1 MPRVKRGVT
10 FAPSTR
16 RSCSVP
22 RALRRA
28 TQAHQDGARSVLHA
42 GMYAYRDRRNRKR
55 DMRSLW
61 ITRINAASRLYGL
74 HYRDFIHGLALA
86 GVEVDRKVM
95 ADLAVHDLRAFGA
108 LVEAAKAALPAK
120 VLARGSS
127 SWPPGEGPGVSQPL
141 CADCTDDAL

>member
-10 FAPSTR
+10 S
-16 RSCSVP
+16 
-22 RALRRA
+22 RAKHKKVLQRA
-28 TQAHQDGARSVLHA
+28 EGHYGARHKLIKTARESVMHA

-55 DMRSLW
+55 DMRALW

-95 ADLAVHDLRAFGA
+95 ADLAVRDLAAFGA

-120 VLARGSS
+120 VLTAA
-127 SWPPGEGPGVSQPL
+127 QA
-141 CADCTDDAL
+141 ADRQAKVQA